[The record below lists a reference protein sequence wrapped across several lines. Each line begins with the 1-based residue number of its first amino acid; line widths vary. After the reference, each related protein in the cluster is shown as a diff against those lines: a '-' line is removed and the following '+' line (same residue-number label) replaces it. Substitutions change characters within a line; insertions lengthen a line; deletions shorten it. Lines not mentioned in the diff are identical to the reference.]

1 MAKDSYYPKYVPV
14 AERRKKAQATLSKRK
29 FNNEILE
36 PVVIEGIKIA
46 KTFWGKAWC
55 EHLEGY
61 SDYDNRL
68 PRGRTYARNGSIID
82 LKIEEGNVRA
92 MVVGSSIYKI
102 KIEISVLDPAKWKKI
117 QKACSGQIGSLLEL
131 LQGQVSNDVLKIVT
145 DRTDGLFP
153 DPKEIKMTCDCPD
166 WADMCKHLAAVLYGI
181 GSRLDHHP
189 GLLFQ
194 LRGVNQ
200 EDLIQI
206 DQGLEES
213 FAKDNQSAV
222 ILAEDSLSDIFGID
236 FEVPD
241 QEEVTSTTKEKK
253 KTSVRKSA
261 SQKTQAPKKTASG
274 VKKRTTAADKRKSKT
289 KGSNKSK
296 AQPEIEVEAKTK
308 VRSKP
313 KAKPKT
319 KAKAITQSRPT
330 AKSISK
336 AKTPAAKV
344 RAKTKL

>member
-14 AERRKKAQATLSKRK
+14 AERRKKAHAALSKRK
-29 FNNEILE
+29 FKNEILE
-36 PVVIEGIKIA
+36 PVVIEGIKIT

-61 SDYDNRL
+61 SDFENRL

-82 LKIEEGNVRA
+82 LRIEEGNVRA
-92 MVVGSSIYKI
+92 MVVGSAIYKI
-102 KIEISVLDPAKWKKI
+102 KIEVAVLDPEKWKKI

-153 DPKEIKMTCDCPD
+153 DPKEIKMTCNCPD
-166 WADMCKHLAAVLYGI
+166 WADMCKHLAAVFYGI
-181 GSRLDHHP
+181 GSRLDHQP
-189 GLLFQ
+189 ELLFQ

-222 ILAEDSLSDIFGID
+222 ILAEDSLADIFGID
-236 FEVPD
+236 FDVQD
-241 QEEVTSTTKEKK
+241 QEEVPSTIKEKK
-253 KTSVRKSA
+253 KTSVRKST
-261 SQKTQAPKKTASG
+261 SKKTQPLKKTASG
-274 VKKRTTAADKRKSKT
+274 VKKKKTATDNGKSKT
-289 KGSNKSK
+289 KS
-296 AQPEIEVEAKTK
+296 KTK
-308 VRSKP
+308 VAAKSKPEVAVKVKTNPKVKSKP
-313 KAKPKT
+313 KTQAGITRSMVRKKT
-319 KAKAITQSRPT
+319 SAKARP
-330 AKSISK
+330 
-336 AKTPAAKV
+336 
-344 RAKTKL
+344 

>member
-14 AERRKKAQATLSKRK
+14 AKRRKKAQAALSKRK

-189 GLLFQ
+189 ELLFQ

-213 FAKDNQSAV
+213 FAKDSQSAV
-222 ILAEDSLSDIFGID
+222 ILAEDSLADIFGID

-241 QEEVTSTTKEKK
+241 QEEVPSATKEKK
-253 KTSVRKSA
+253 KTSVRKST
-261 SQKTQAPKKTASG
+261 SKKTLPLKKTASG
-274 VKKRTTAADKRKSKT
+274 VKKKKTATNNGKLKTKSKPEVAA
-289 KGSNKSK
+289 KSK
-296 AQPEIEVEAKTK
+296 PKAKGKTQLQPTAQSISKAKKPATK
-308 VRSKP
+308 VRSKKQTQP
-313 KAKPKT
+313 RRKKAN
-319 KAKAITQSRPT
+319 
-330 AKSISK
+330 
-336 AKTPAAKV
+336 
-344 RAKTKL
+344 